1 MTYALSGLLSA
12 LAGVI
17 QCAQLVQGNPATDG
31 LAYELDAI
39 AAAVIGGTS
48 LMGGVGRVIDTLAG
62 ALIIGIIINILNMR
76 NVDSNIQFVLKGCII
91 VVAVLL
97 QRWRR

>member
-1 MTYALSGLLSA
+1 
-12 LAGVI
+12 
-17 QCAQLVQGNPATDG
+17 
-31 LAYELDAI
+31 
-39 AAAVIGGTS
+39 
-48 LMGGVGRVIDTLAG
+48 MGGVGRVIDTLAG